1 MAVKKTEKKPAKAPS
16 LIPEGRGLGALL
28 ARQKVGRVPV
38 DSEMIRLDE
47 IRTSPDQPRK
57 AFDEEALD
65 QLVQSIKNH
74 GLLQPVIVT
83 PSDGSDGTKYR
94 IIAGERRYRAC
105 LKAGLSSIPARV
117 VRGDEKTLSEIAL
130 VENLQRRDLTLLETA
145 SALKSLMEKY
155 GLTQEQL
162 AQRLGW
168 SRAAIANKTRIL
180 ALPDAVLGLI
190 EEGKLSEGHA
200 KLLLSIDDGQR
211 LLRTAR
217 SCAENGW
224 SVRALEE
231 RLKSPA
237 PQRAFKPWRPEG
249 ARKLGNELGMK
260 ITASGDGRTNRLTLS
275 GLSRSQVERLLQ
287 LMRREK
293 DALTEGERREG

>member
-1 MAVKKTEKKPAKAPS
+1 MALKENSKKLP

-38 DSEMIRLDE
+38 DSEIIRLDE
-47 IRTSPDQPRK
+47 IRTSPNQPRK
-57 AFDEEALD
+57 AFEQGALD

-83 PSDGSDGTKYR
+83 PSAGSDGTKYR
-94 IIAGERRYRAC
+94 VIAGERRYRAC
-105 LKAGLSSIPARV
+105 LKAGLTSIPARV
-117 VRGDEKTLSEIAL
+117 VRGDERTLSEIAL

-162 AQRLGW
+162 AERLGW

-180 ALPDAVLGLI
+180 ALPESVLSLI
-190 EEGKLSEGHA
+190 EQGKLSEGHA
-200 KLLLSIDDGQR
+200 KLLLSIDDDRR
-211 LLRTAR
+211 LVQTAK
-217 SCAENGW
+217 SCAEKGW

-231 RLKSPA
+231 HLKSSA
-237 PQRAFKPWRPEG
+237 PVRIFKPWRPEG
-249 ARKLGNELGMK
+249 AGKLANELGMK

-275 GLSRSQVERLLQ
+275 GLSRFQVERLLE

-293 DALTEGERREG
+293 SALTDGEKDEK